1 MKTQGGGAPSTFPVG
16 FNQQLPYAKPT
27 HFYLSIGEAITEAFG
42 RSGLFIDQVTFGVT
56 PNPANPSNAE
66 PKFYSCGGSS
76 GGAFDATPPTHL
88 NGPCS
93 LVGISGQTSDPEGIA
108 LDNLE
113 FRWSCVGK
121 PTSYN
126 K

>member
-1 MKTQGGGAPSTFPVG
+1 MKIPGETFRIG
-16 FNQQLPYAKPT
+16 FNEQVPYAEPT

-42 RSGLFIDQVTFGVT
+42 RSGSSIVQLTFGVT
-56 PNPANPSNAE
+56 PNPANNAE
-66 PKFYSCGGSS
+66 PKFYSCGGFS
-76 GGAFDATPPTHL
+76 GGAFDATPSPDL

-93 LVGISGQTSDPEGIA
+93 LVGISGQTSAPAGNIA